1 MVPKTFPFP
10 PTEGGYVLKRLNP
23 SDAHRHQH
31 IEGRAAVVFADQGRG
46 GGVGQVQFHQ
56 VAVDLAKN
64 VQQIA
69 GVEADVETL
78 ALEGAGDFLRRRAVF
93 GAGDGQGTEEGRG
106 GEEGGR
112 TGRTWGAPVNY

>member
-78 ALEGAGDFLRRRAVF
+78 ARSEERRVGNECVSPCGSR
-93 GAGDGQGTEEGRG
+93 
-106 GEEGGR
+106 
-112 TGRTWGAPVNY
+112 WSPYH

>member
-69 GVEADVETL
+69 GVEAAVENL
-78 ALEGAGDFLRRRAVF
+78 ALERSEERRVGKECVSTCRS
-93 GAGDGQGTEEGRG
+93 RWW
-106 GEEGGR
+106 R
-112 TGRTWGAPVNY
+112 NN

>member
-78 ALEGAGDFLRRRAVF
+78 ALEGAGDFLRSEEHTSELQSLMRLSYAVF
-93 GAGDGQGTEEGRG
+93 CLK
-106 GEEGGR
+106 
-112 TGRTWGAPVNY
+112 